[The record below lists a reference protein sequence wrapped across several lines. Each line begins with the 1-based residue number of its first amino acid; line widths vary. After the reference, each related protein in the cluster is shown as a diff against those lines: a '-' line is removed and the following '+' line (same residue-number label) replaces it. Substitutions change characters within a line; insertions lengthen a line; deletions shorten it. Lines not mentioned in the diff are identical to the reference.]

1 MLEIEFAG
9 LTEHERDPASE
20 TFVVVRWN
28 DDDIACRCERACGLI
43 REHRDDGRR
52 SDNIEIAVIESAS
65 VRVDYMLQLASVP
78 EWLVT
83 RTASKARR
91 RSSGVTSTMHG
102 DSCLSALACS
112 DATVIVRSRPRS
124 VGTSLRAVARY
135 RVARRPQTRWLGHQ
149 EPQHLLARARPH
161 GSSAS
166 VPNK

>member
-28 DDDIACRCERACGLI
+28 DVDIACRERACGRF
-43 REHRDDGRR
+43 REHREYGRR
-52 SDNIEIAVIESAS
+52 SDNVEIAEIESAS
-65 VRVDYMLQLASVP
+65 DRVDYVLQLASVP
-78 EWLVT
+78 EWQVT

-112 DATVIVRSRPRS
+112 DATVIVRSRPSS
-124 VGTSLRAVARY
+124 VGTSLRAVA
-135 RVARRPQTRWLGHQ
+135 
-149 EPQHLLARARPH
+149 
-161 GSSAS
+161 
-166 VPNK
+166 